1 MSEKIITK
9 LNDNLVKTGIIN
21 HTKMSVLKYLHKNKK
36 VNKEILP
43 TLEKWK
49 SSEDREDT
57 EWQRLLSDG
66 MRETLTLNQG

>member
-1 MSEKIITK
+1 
-9 LNDNLVKTGIIN
+9 
-21 HTKMSVLKYLHKNKK
+21 MSVLKYLHKNKK

-49 SSEDREDT
+49 SEDTEDT

-66 MRETLTLNQG
+66 MRETFNP